1 MLPWSDSPLPD
12 PVKKPNLFSPA
23 DDSHLEFPQ
32 QLHQRGGGVGGG
44 CGPSAAFHGIHAYIS
59 GRPRILLVF
68 VILSLQLLLVLFAR
82 SISVSSLVPLLSS
95 GRIGADGA
103 PSNFSALDF
112 APLSSSVAAGGT
124 PPEIAATCD
133 YGRVY
138 VYDLPPIFNKDLLDN
153 CGELSPWGSRC
164 DAISNGGFGQPSADL
179 AGFVPDAL
187 LRSWY
192 ATDQFAA
199 EIIYHRRLLSSR
211 CRTDDPS
218 AASAFYIPFYGG
230 LAVGKYLWSV
240 ENNYTAADR
249 DRHSQMLLRW
259 IKGQAPWRRSH
270 GWDHFIVLGRI
281 SWDFRRKGED
291 GWGGGFLYMPEMER
305 VTRLLIERNPWD
317 YFDVGVP
324 YPTGFH
330 PMTPADVTAWQ
341 AFVLSR
347 RRETLFSFAGGN
359 RSRIKGDFRGLLLD
373 HCARAPAGMCRSV
386 DCSGWRCSNRTAET
400 LNLFLGSVFCL
411 QPRGDSF
418 TRRSTFD
425 CMVAGAIPVFFWRR
439 SAYMQYEWFLPPDGN
454 EYSVFIDPTAVRN
467 GSVDIGGAL
476 AGLSEERVRR
486 MRERVVELLP
496 RLVYAQPRGGLG
508 HGVDDA
514 FDVALNGLLHRFK
527 DHRKFWAA
535 SGE

>member
-1 MLPWSDSPLPD
+1 MLPWSDSPPPD
-12 PVKKPNLFSPA
+12 PVKKPSLFSPA
-23 DDSHLEFPQ
+23 KDNHPEFLQ
-32 QLHQRGGGVGGG
+32 QLYQRGGGGGG
-44 CGPSAAFHGIHAYIS
+44 GGPSAAFHGIHACVS

-68 VILSLQLLLVLFAR
+68 VILSLQLLLILFAR
-82 SISVSSLVPLLSS
+82 SISVSSLVPPLRS

-103 PSNFSALDF
+103 PLNFSASDF
-112 APLSSSVAAGGT
+112 APLSSSVAADGI
-124 PPEIAATCD
+124 PLEIAATCE

-138 VYDLPPIFNKDLLDN
+138 VYDLPPVFNKGLLDN
-153 CGELSPWGSRC
+153 CGELSPLGSRC
-164 DAISNGGFGQPSADL
+164 DALSNGGFGQPSIDL

-199 EIIYHRRLLSSR
+199 EIIYHRRLVSNR
-211 CRTDDPS
+211 CSTDDPS
-218 AASAFYIPFYGG
+218 AASAFYIP
-230 LAVGKYLWSV
+230 S
-240 ENNYTAADR
+240 TAAWPWGNTSGP
-249 DRHSQMLLRW
+249 DRHSQMMLRW
-259 IKGQAPWRRSH
+259 IRGQAPWRRSR

-281 SWDFRRKGED
+281 SWDFRRSGED
-291 GWGGGFLYMPEMER
+291 GWGGSFLYMPEMEN

-359 RSRIKGDFRGLLLD
+359 RSRIKGDFRGVLLE

-439 SAYMQYEWFLPPDGN
+439 SAYMQYEWFLPP
-454 EYSVFIDPTAVRN
+454 TAT
-467 GSVDIGGAL
+467 STPVDIGSAL
-476 AGLSEERVRR
+476 AGLGEERVRK
-486 MRERVVELLP
+486 MRQRVVELLP
-496 RLVYAQPRGGLG
+496 RLVYAQPGGGLG
-508 HGVDDA
+508 PA
-514 FDVALNGLLHRFK
+514 
-527 DHRKFWAA
+527 WTTP
-535 SGE
+535 STSP